1 MNPFNP
7 DIFAAENPC
16 VCCSTPSECACALFT
31 PPPPNAPYADY
42 ATAESIISN
51 PLIVADC
58 LAYFDGL
65 TTNISSFSASFSGTA
80 LVASISMITPVGGLA
95 GPIWFNITG
104 NSGDVFTVAC
114 TGGTVLGAS
123 LYDCAG
129 ILVESISGSTPRS
142 FSALAVSG
150 NYYLKTNVGNP
161 FPPTPFSSATVT
173 VTSSGTFV
181 PNPVIAL
188 WDDSGTT
195 RQLEACPKMLL
206 PPLTESTGDWYA
218 SCADADAVLTD
229 ARLVSNCVG
238 YSEDNDDYDTF
249 TATDG
254 GSSLSLAWAAVAGV
268 ADLAGWGSVN
278 AEVSE
283 TLSIAFTKTVTGGT
297 QSVQVDIY
305 DYAGFFIESLTGGT
319 SPLVSSALP
328 YTGRYII
335 RCDMNTTGGPAI
347 TAAAFTITSSGTLT
361 VNPIQALYD
370 VGLTCPARLSC
381 GDSC

>member
-1 MNPFNP
+1 MNPFDP
-7 DIFAAENPC
+7 DIFSAENPC
-16 VCCSTPSECACALFT
+16 VCCGGPTECACALFI

-95 GPIWFNITG
+95 GPIWFNVTG
-104 NSGDVFTVAC
+104 NSGDIFTVSC

-129 ILVESISGSTPRS
+129 TLVESISGSTPRS

-150 NYYLKTNVGNP
+150 NYYLKTNVGSP

-181 PNPVIAL
+181 PNPIIAL

-195 RQLEACPKMLL
+195 RQLEACPKMLI
-206 PPLTESTGDWYA
+206 PPLTESTGTWYMT
-218 SCADADAVLTD
+218 CADAAGLISSNTDNCIGYWEGSPTPLTFS
-229 ARLVSNCVG
+229 ASGTTSVTLAETFSSPAG
-238 YSEDNDDYDTF
+238 GTSEMWCSIN
-249 TATDG
+249 
-254 GSSLSLAWAAVAGV
+254 AVAG
-268 ADLAGWGSVN
+268 A
-278 AEVSE
+278 
-283 TLSIAFTKTVTGGT
+283 TLTATPTGFPNVIITV
-297 QSVQVDIY
+297 Y
-305 DYAGFFIESLTGGT
+305 DYAGI
-319 SPLVSSALP
+319 LVDSVFGSGARTTISLP
-328 YTGRYII
+328 YTGRYILKV
-335 RCDMNTTGGPAI
+335 G
-347 TAAAFTITSSGTLT
+347 AFVPPPGAPSSSGSVVITSSSAIS
-361 VNPIQALYD
+361 VNPIQALYGD
-370 VGLTCPARLSC
+370 GTLLCPNRLNC
-381 GDSC
+381 GDSCP